1 MMAVLD
7 AMTPTRSAC
16 IDIGSNTTRLLVA
29 DLEDGRMTEVGALR
43 AFTALG
49 AGRAPGD
56 PLQADCIAAVVT
68 AVGRQLALARR
79 LGATTVDVV
88 ATSAV
93 RSAPNGDAVVTA
105 VSEAH
110 GVTLRVL
117 TGEQE
122 AAYAFAGATATVDGV
137 APDAPVAVVDVGGG
151 STELVLGTLRDGPSW
166 SVSVPIGSGRL
177 PPCGDPPR
185 PEDLRRLRVLVDE
198 AFADVRSPSAV
209 GLALAVGGSAT
220 SVVRLVGGLLSPDAL
235 DRALEV
241 LCGGSVR
248 EVAAAHLMDE
258 RRVALLPAGLVLLR
272 AASTTLDVPLHVAGG
287 GLREG
292 LLRLGSPD
300 SGGRRPGPALG

>member
-56 PLQADCIAAVVT
+56 PLQAECIAAVVT

-151 STELVLGTLRDGPSW
+151 STELVLGTLRDG
-166 SVSVPIGSGRL
+166 
-177 PPCGDPPR
+177 PPR